1 MTAAVVATGLG
12 KRYRHRWGLR
22 DCTLQIPQGRVA
34 ALVGPNGAG
43 KTTLLHL
50 ATGLSRPTAG
60 TVRVLGRTPDRDI
73 RLLADIGFVAQ
84 DVPLYRSFTVGELL
98 EFGRHTNPRW
108 DHQLALARLARVGID
123 LGQRAGTLSGGQR
136 AQVALTLA
144 LAKRPRLLLLDE
156 PLASLDPLARREFLQ
171 ALMEAV
177 TDGGLTVVLSSHLI
191 ADLERVCDH
200 LIVLSASRT
209 QVTGDIDQLLA
220 SHRILTGPRREAVA
234 GGAGVAGVATVV
246 QHTHT
251 ERQSTLLVRTNGPI
265 VDPTWSVQELGLEEL
280 VLAYLG
286 QPNTTALPPPRLA
299 HTTAEESR

>member
-1 MTAAVVATGLG
+1 MTAAVIATGLG

-22 DCTLQIPQGRVA
+22 DCTLQIPHGQVA

-50 ATGLSRPTAG
+50 AVGLSRPTAG
-60 TVRVLGRTPDRDI
+60 TVHVLGRTPDRDI
-73 RLLADIGFVAQ
+73 QLLADIGFVAQ

-98 EFGRHTNPRW
+98 EFGRRTNRRW
-108 DHQLALARLARVGID
+108 DGQLALARLERVGID

-171 ALMEAV
+171 ALMDSVA
-177 TDGGLTVVLSSHLI
+177 DGGLTVVLSSHLI
-191 ADLERVCDH
+191 GDLERVCDY

-220 SHRILTGPRREAVA
+220 SHRVLTGPRRGVVA
-234 GGAGVAGVATVV
+234 GGAGVAAVV
-246 QHTHT
+246 QETHT

-265 VDPTWSVQELGLEEL
+265 ADPAWSVGELGLEEL

-286 QPNTTALPPPRLA
+286 QPDATALPPPQLA
-299 HTTAEESR
+299 HTAAEESR